1 MSQKC
6 HGVDQIIPMLR
17 RADVEL
23 GKGKKV
29 PEVCKRLG
37 ITQQTYYRWR
47 QKYGGM
53 APEMAKE
60 LKALQK
66 ENTRLKKLVADQVLD
81 NAILKGSRE
90 GKLLSPE
97 RRRLTVAEVRRR
109 LGPETVSE
117 RRACRV
123 LGQPRTTQR
132 YQPQRPAGRAEA
144 PGRDAKH
151 LPSSSK
157 VRQSPRASHVASYR
171 LVRQSQA
178 NRANLAG
185 RKHASPKKTAPSP
198 TVAQLWQREQLRPST
213 CPAQKDHVWSYDFVT
228 DRTEDRRQIRLLVVI
243 DEFTRECLAIEVARS
258 FTARQVVEVLRYLF
272 AVRGTPQFIR
282 SRPTLRVGAR
292 GPEFV
297 AKEVRKWLGQAD
309 VQTLFIAPGKPLGE
323 RLRGELQRQAA

>member
-1 MSQKC
+1 MAQKR

-23 GKGKKV
+23 GKGKKG

-66 ENTRLKKLVADQVLD
+66 ENTRLKKLVADQALD
-81 NAILKGSRE
+81 NAILKEGSRE

-132 YQPQRPAGRAEA
+132 YQPQRPGDERKLLAEMRSISQRR
-144 PGRDAKH
+144 PRYG
-151 LPSSSK
+151 
-157 VRQSPRASHVASYR
+157 SPRVHR
-171 LVRQSQA
+171 TLQA
-178 NRANLAG
+178 TGWYVNHKRIE
-185 RKHASPKKTAPSP
+185 RI
-198 TVAQLWQREQLRPST
+198 WREESM
-213 CPAQKDHVWSYDFVT
+213 
-228 DRTEDRRQIRLLVVI
+228 
-243 DEFTRECLAIEVARS
+243 
-258 FTARQVVEVLRYLF
+258 
-272 AVRGTPQFIR
+272 
-282 SRPTLRVGAR
+282 
-292 GPEFV
+292 
-297 AKEVRKWLGQAD
+297 
-309 VQTLFIAPGKPLGE
+309 
-323 RLRGELQRQAA
+323 